1 LEQRR
6 PLVVAVYDPRW
17 FLRVLA
23 TLRRR
28 GVRYHFYYDEP
39 EVPHGSVVYTDLEDI
54 AKALSKRSDLLV
66 IYDPLRSCRELERA
80 ILASMFISEYSSVV
94 VGVDPGH
101 VVNYVVLGDDDLVLY
116 GAGDLNALIADLD
129 YVVNCVPFKEMTI
142 RVGTGVSCGDIIHTL
157 KSRYPG
163 ARLELVDESS
173 TTPSR
178 SRIVEIAYI
187 SRRLKGLKPFR
198 YKDIYAAYRIALS
211 RGVEVL

>member
-6 PLVVAVYDPRW
+6 PLVVAVYDSKW

-23 TLRRR
+23 TLGRRA
-28 GVRYHFYYDEP
+28 VRYHFYYDES

-54 AKALSKRSDLLV
+54 AKALSKRGDLLI

-80 ILASMFISEYSSVV
+80 ILASMFISEYSSIVI
-94 VGVDPGH
+94 GVDPGQ
-101 VVNYVVLGDDDLVLY
+101 VVNYVVLGDDDFILY
-116 GAGDLNALIADLD
+116 GAGGLDTLITDLD
-129 YVVNCVPFKEMTI
+129 YIVNCMPFKEMTI
-142 RVGTGVSCGDIIHTL
+142 RVGTGVSCGDVVYAL
-157 KSRYPG
+157 KSRFPR

-178 SRIVEIAYI
+178 SRIIEIAYI